1 MLVFAFDGCCTL
13 CVSCQCMQCLYCW
26 QTIHTD
32 PGVMDV
38 TKINMVIVSFV
49 KKSSKIDI
57 V

>member
-26 QTIHTD
+26 QTTHTG

-49 KKSSKIDI
+49 
-57 V
+57 